1 MFRGK
6 KKNDLT
12 ISLSQPIGK
21 VKAKPITILNQFECP
36 QLTRK
41 IAPNVAN
48 MV

>member
-21 VKAKPITILNQFECP
+21 VKAKFITILNQFECP
-36 QLTRK
+36 QVTKK
-41 IAPNVAN
+41 IEPNVAS